1 MGKVMTMTRS
11 SLCTYTNITSNHSN
25 GRGGN
30 SVCKIT
36 PHYMCAY
43 WSGRGCADYFA
54 STSRQASSNYCIGV
68 NGDIAM
74 SVDEDDRAW
83 TSSSGWNDRQAIT
96 IECGNNDDSS
106 LSDATWESLVSLC
119 VDICQRYGFSLN
131 YTGDQYGSL
140 TEHRMFASTDCPG
153 EWLHANM
160 SRLADEVNARLNGES
175 GSSSS
180 SSSVS
185 GKTGTG
191 FGGSYT
197 VTEYAGSEGLNVR
210 SEPSLSGS
218 ITGQLP
224 VGYTVVLDDW
234 YTSADG
240 YIWGRYTANSGGTR
254 YVAVGRATGQ
264 EEADD
269 FLIKASYQ
277 YDLPAGEY
285 TFTAT
290 MNVRTEPSTDSSVV
304 AQYQA
309 GQSVV
314 INSTTVCNGYVW
326 GAYTGAS
333 SGATRYVALATADGS
348 TKYVR

>member
-1 MGKVMTMTRS
+1 MTQS
-11 SLCTYTNITSNHSN
+11 SLCTYRNITSNRSN

-54 STSRQASSNYCIGV
+54 STTRQASSNYCIGV
-68 NGDIAM
+68 DGDIAM

-96 IECGNNDDSS
+96 IECGNCDDSS
-106 LSDATWESLVSLC
+106 LTDATWNSLVNLC
-119 VDICQRYGFSLN
+119 VDICQRYGFSLE
-131 YTGDQYGSL
+131 YTGDKYGSL

-153 EWLHANM
+153 SWLHANM
-160 SRLADEVNARLNGES
+160 SRLANEVNARLNGES

-180 SSSVS
+180 GS

-210 SEPSLSGS
+210 TEPNLSAS
-218 ITGQLP
+218 VTGQLP
-224 VGYTVVLDDW
+224 VSYTVVLDDW

-240 YIWGRYTANSGGTR
+240 YVWGRYTANSGGTR

-269 FLIKASYQ
+269 FLVKASYQ
-277 YDLPAGEY
+277 YGLPAGEY
-285 TFTAT
+285 TFKYS
-290 MNVRTEPSTDSSVV
+290 MNVRSQPSTVSDSTIV
-304 AQYQA
+304 AQYEA
-309 GQSVV
+309 GQSV
-314 INSTTVCNGYVW
+314 TVDKTFTKNGYVW
-326 GAYTGAS
+326 GSYTGAS
-333 SGATRYVALATADGS
+333 SGFTRYVALATADGS
-348 TKYVR
+348 EKYAERV